1 MTSPPGGST
10 LTTSAPWSA
19 STIVASGPD
28 MFIVRS
34 TTRKPASGPV
44 RGSMPGNVGASGK
57 SCEAETLERNVEI
70 LSCPPVAVAE
80 EVKDDQA
87 RSDDQQS
94 PVVGM
99 VVERDAQAQ
108 RGPNR
113 RLDQL
118 HGRRIER
125 DTARKVRLTRLECCG
140 NH

>member
-57 SCEAETLERNVEI
+57 ACETKALQRSVEV
-70 LSCPPVAVAE
+70 LSRSLAAVAE

-87 RSDDQQS
+87 RSDDEQDA
-94 PVVGM
+94 VVGM
-99 VVERDAQAQ
+99 
-108 RGPNR
+108 
-113 RLDQL
+113 
-118 HGRRIER
+118 
-125 DTARKVRLTRLECCG
+125 
-140 NH
+140 